1 MTQNT
6 SLKSYNICFKK
17 AHALQLWDY
26 VNKITLIK
34 YIYKMVKIKTIDAV
48 NAYEALKSLK
58 LSTIDDDMMINI
70 WRNIKML
77 RKISEEYKKDVED
90 SRNAINDDEFNN
102 MQHRLHLA
110 RIREEK
116 VKNGEYTLTN
126 EDRNDVNEINEYF
139 AKYSAKVEKFN
150 KEIDEKE
157 VTLDII
163 KITDNDFLKVL
174 KANDKDFSYMEQF
187 EWMIC

>member
-1 MTQNT
+1 
-6 SLKSYNICFKK
+6 
-17 AHALQLWDY
+17 
-26 VNKITLIK
+26 
-34 YIYKMVKIKTIDAV
+34 MVKIKTVDAV
-48 NAYEALKSLK
+48 NAYEALKSVK

>member
-1 MTQNT
+1 
-6 SLKSYNICFKK
+6 
-17 AHALQLWDY
+17 
-26 VNKITLIK
+26 
-34 YIYKMVKIKTIDAV
+34 MVKIKTVDAV

-77 RKISEEYKKDVED
+77 RKITEEYKKDIED
-90 SRNAINDDEFNN
+90 SRNVINDDEFDK
-102 MQHRLHLA
+102 MQNRLHIA

-116 VKNGEYTLTN
+116 VKNGEYTLSD

-150 KEIDEKE
+150 KEIDDKE
-157 VTLDII
+157 VALDII
-163 KITDNDFLKVL
+163 KITDNDFVKGL
-174 KANDKDFSYMEQF
+174 KANDKDFSYMEQL
-187 EWMIC
+187 EWMMC